1 MKKIYTAR
9 NPIDAHLLKGALEGE
24 QIEAIV
30 QGDFLWGARG
40 EVPVTPETSPSVWI
54 VNDADY
60 EKAVQVV
67 EDFKSQEPTA
77 HIQTE
82 EWKCDNCNETNE
94 GQFLQCWQC
103 GTLRKKSL

>member
-30 QGDFLWGARG
+30 QGDFLWGTRG
-40 EVPVTPETSPSVWI
+40 EVPVTPETCPSVWI

-60 EKAVQVV
+60 EKAVQIV
-67 EDFKSQEPTA
+67 EDFRSQESIG

-94 GQFLQCWQC
+94 GHFLECWQC
-103 GTLRKKSL
+103 GALRKKP

>member
-40 EVPVTPETSPSVWI
+40 EVPVTPETCPSVWI

-60 EKAVQVV
+60 EKAVQVLD
-67 EDFKSQEPTA
+67 DFKSQEITA
-77 HIQTE
+77 PIQTE
-82 EWKCDNCNETNE
+82 EWKCDNCNEINE
-94 GQFLQCWQC
+94 GQFLECWQC
-103 GTLRKKSL
+103 GALRKRSL

>member
-9 NPIDAHLLKGALEGE
+9 NPVDAHLLKGALEGE

-40 EVPVTPETSPSVWI
+40 EVPVTPETCPSVWV

-60 EKAVQVV
+60 EKALQIV
-67 EDFKSQEPTA
+67 EDFKSQEIAT
-77 HIQTE
+77 HNRSE
-82 EWKCDNCNETNE
+82 EWKCSNCNETNE
-94 GQFLQCWQC
+94 GQFLECWQC

>member
-9 NPIDAHLLKGALEGE
+9 NPVDAHLLKGALEGE

-40 EVPVTPETSPSVWI
+40 EVPVTPETCPSAWI

-60 EKAVQVV
+60 EKAVRVL
-67 EDFKSQEPTA
+67 EDFKSQEITA
-77 HIQTE
+77 HIQTG

-94 GQFLQCWQC
+94 GQFLECWQC
-103 GTLRKKSL
+103 DALRKKS

>member
-24 QIEAIV
+24 QIKAIV

-40 EVPVTPETSPSVWI
+40 EVPVTPETCPSVWI
-54 VNDADY
+54 VDDADY
-60 EKAVQVV
+60 EKAVQVL
-67 EDFKSQEPTA
+67 EDFKSQEIA
-77 HIQTE
+77 ADIR

-94 GQFLQCWQC
+94 GQFLEYWQC
-103 GTLRKKSL
+103 GALRQKS